1 MNGENKIK
9 APPNPFQPEPARI
22 VRTYPLTDDVNFFQI
37 RIADMEKALAFRYQ
51 TGQFA
56 MISVLGA
63 GEAPF
68 SISRPGLLEFCIR
81 KAGTVTNAL
90 FQMKENDLIGL
101 RGPYGNTFPIEKMQG
116 KDIVIVMGGLGAA
129 PLRSVLLYLLDNQG
143 KDIVIVMGGLG
154 AAPLRSVLLYLLDN
168 RDQFGRVMLLHGA
181 KRPAEMLLR
190 EEFFSLKEREDL
202 ECYLTVDND
211 ETGEWPADVGLV
223 TQLFKKLGTINPKN
237 TFSLVC
243 GPPIMYKF
251 VLEEILKLNIPK
263 DQILMTLE
271 RRMKCGVG
279 KCGHCAI
286 DYIYTCLDGPV
297 FTYWDVI
304 HMRELI

>member
-1 MNGENKIK
+1 MIPETKNFKSE
-9 APPNPFQPEPARI
+9 NPFLPEPARI
-22 VRTYPLTDDVNFFQI
+22 VRMQYLTEDVKFFQI
-37 RIADMEKALAFRYQ
+37 RIADMEKALSFHYSP
-51 TGQFA
+51 GQFA

-68 SISRPGLLEFCIR
+68 SISSSPSRPGLLEFCIR

-90 FQMKENDLIGL
+90 FQMKENDLIGV
-101 RGPYGNTFPIEKMQG
+101 RGPFGNGFPADKMIG
-116 KDIVIVMGGLGAA
+116 KDIIIVMGGLGAA
-129 PLRSVLLYLLDNQG
+129 PLRSVLLYC
-143 KDIVIVMGGLG
+143 
-154 AAPLRSVLLYLLDN
+154 LDN
-168 RDQFGRVMLLHGA
+168 RDLFRRVILLHGA
-181 KRPAEMLLR
+181 KRPAEMIFR
-190 EEFFSLKEREDL
+190 EEFFHLKKRNDL
-202 ECYLTVDND
+202 ECYLAVDSD
-211 ETGEWPADVGLV
+211 DTGEWTENVGVVTKLFPLLKEVDPA
-223 TQLFKKLGTINPKN
+223 N
-237 TFSLVC
+237 TYSIVC
-243 GPPIMYKF
+243 GPPVMYKF
-251 VLEEILKLNIPK
+251 VLKELVDLKIPK

>member
-1 MNGENKIK
+1 MNRKNKIK
-9 APPNPFQPEPARI
+9 APANPFQPEPARI
-22 VRTYPLTDDVNFFQI
+22 VRTYPLTDDVKFFQI
-37 RIADMEKALAFRYQ
+37 RIADMEKALSFQYQ

-68 SISRPGLLEFCIR
+68 SISSTPSRPGLLEFCIR

-101 RGPYGNTFPIEKMQG
+101 RGPYGSTFPIKKMKG
-116 KDIVIVMGGLGAA
+116 KDII
-129 PLRSVLLYLLDNQG
+129 
-143 KDIVIVMGGLG
+143 IVMGGLG

-168 RDQFGRVMLLHGA
+168 RDLFGRVMLLHGA

-202 ECYLTVDND
+202 ECYLTVDED
-211 ETGEWPADVGLV
+211 DTGEWPADIGLV
-223 TQLFKKLGTINPKN
+223 TQLFKKLGTINPEN

>member
-1 MNGENKIK
+1 MSVENKRLNYD
-9 APPNPFQPEPARI
+9 NPFAPEPARI
-22 VRTYPLTDDVNFFQI
+22 VRTYYLTEDVKFFQV
-37 RIADMEKALAFRYQ
+37 RIVDMEKALSFKYRA
-51 TGQFA
+51 GQFA

-68 SISRPGLLEFCIR
+68 SISSTPSRPGLLEFCIR
-81 KAGTVTNAL
+81 KVGTVTNAL
-90 FQMKENDLIGL
+90 FRMRENDLIGL
-101 RGPYGNTFPIEKMQG
+101 RGSYGNGFPIEKMIN
-116 KDIVIVMGGLGAA
+116 KDILIVVGGLGAA
-129 PLRSVLLYLLDNQG
+129 PLRSVLLYC
-143 KDIVIVMGGLG
+143 
-154 AAPLRSVLLYLLDN
+154 LDN
-168 RDQFGRVMLLHGA
+168 RDQFRRVSLLHGA
-181 KRPAEMLLR
+181 KRPAEMIFR
-190 EEFFSLKEREDL
+190 EEFLALKEREDL
-202 ECYLTVDND
+202 ECHLAVDED
-211 ETGEWPADVGLV
+211 DTGAWKENIGVVTTLFPKLKEITPA
-223 TQLFKKLGTINPKN
+223 N
-237 TFSLVC
+237 TYALVC

-251 VLEEILKLNIPK
+251 VIKELVKLNIPK

>member
-1 MNGENKIK
+1 MNRESERLTQS
-9 APPNPFQPEPARI
+9 NPFIPEPARI
-22 VRTYPLTDDVNFFQI
+22 VRTYHLTEDVKFFQV
-37 RIADMEKALAFRYQ
+37 RIVDMDKALSFKYSP
-51 TGQFA
+51 GQFA

-68 SISRPGLLEFCIR
+68 SISSTPSRPGLLEFCIR

-90 FQMKENDLIGL
+90 FRMKENDLIGF
-101 RGPYGNTFPIEKMQG
+101 RGPYGDGFPVEKMRD
-116 KDIVIVMGGLGAA
+116 KDILIVVGGLGAA
-129 PLRSVLLYLLDNQG
+129 PLRSVLLYC
-143 KDIVIVMGGLG
+143 
-154 AAPLRSVLLYLLDN
+154 LDN
-168 RDQFGRVMLLHGA
+168 RDQFGRVSLLHGA
-181 KRPAEMLLR
+181 KRPAEMIFR
-190 EEFFSLKEREDL
+190 EEFFSLKERDDL
-202 ECYLTVDND
+202 ECYLAVDED
-211 ETGEWPADVGLV
+211 DTGTWTANIGVV
-223 TQLFKKLGTINPKN
+223 TTLFPLLKELDSSDTYA
-237 TFSLVC
+237 LVC
-243 GPPIMYKF
+243 GPPVMYKF
-251 VLEEILKLNIPK
+251 VIKEFVKLNIPK

>member
-1 MNGENKIK
+1 MNRQNKQLTDV
-9 APPNPFQPEPARI
+9 NPFVPQPARI
-22 VRTYPLTDDVNFFQI
+22 VRTYYLTEDVKFFQV
-37 RIADMEKALAFRYQ
+37 RIVDMEKALSFEYLP
-51 TGQFA
+51 GQFA

-68 SISRPGLLEFCIR
+68 CLSSTPSRPGLLEFCIR
-81 KAGTVTNAL
+81 KAGAVTNAL
-90 FQMKENDLIGL
+90 FRMKENDLIGL
-101 RGPYGNTFPIEKMQG
+101 RGPYGNGFPIERMYN
-116 KDIVIVMGGLGAA
+116 KDIIIIVGGLGVA
-129 PLRSVLLYLLDNQG
+129 PLRSVLLYC
-143 KDIVIVMGGLG
+143 
-154 AAPLRSVLLYLLDN
+154 LDN
-168 RDQFGRVMLLHGA
+168 RDQFRRVFLLHGA
-181 KRPAEMLLR
+181 KRPAEMIFR
-190 EEFFSLKEREDL
+190 EEFLALKEREDL
-202 ECYLTVDND
+202 ECHLAVDD
-211 ETGEWPADVGLV
+211 DDTGTWTEKIGVVTTLFPLLEEIDPA
-223 TQLFKKLGTINPKN
+223 N
-237 TFSLVC
+237 TFGLVC

-251 VLEEILKLNIPK
+251 VIKELVNLNIPK

>member
-1 MNGENKIK
+1 MKEENKIL
-9 APPNPFQPEPARI
+9 ASFNPFIPEPARI
-22 VRTYPLTDDVNFFQI
+22 VHIHYLTEDVKFFQV
-37 RIADMEKALAFRYQ
+37 RIVEMEKALSFTYR

-68 SISRPGLLEFCIR
+68 SISSTPSRPGLLEFCIR
-81 KAGTVTNAL
+81 KAGSVTNAIFRL
-90 FQMKENDLIGL
+90 KENDLIGI
-101 RGPYGNTFPIEKMQG
+101 RGPYGNGFPIERMIDKN
-116 KDIVIVMGGLGAA
+116 IIIVMGGLGAA
-129 PLRSVLLYLLDNQG
+129 PLRSVLFYC
-143 KDIVIVMGGLG
+143 
-154 AAPLRSVLLYLLDN
+154 LDN
-168 RDQFGRVMLLHGA
+168 RDQFRRVSLLHGA
-181 KRPAEMLLR
+181 KRPAEMIFR
-190 EEFFSLKEREDL
+190 EEFLSLKEREDL
-202 ECYLTVDND
+202 ECLLAVDAD
-211 ETGEWPADVGLV
+211 DTGKWTEKIGVV
-223 TQLFKKLGTINPKN
+223 TTLFPHLKEIDPPN
-237 TFSLVC
+237 TFALIC
-243 GPPIMYKF
+243 GPPVMYKF
-251 VLEEILKLNIPK
+251 VLKELVNLNIPK

>member
-1 MNGENKIK
+1 MNEENKHITQT
-9 APPNPFQPEPARI
+9 NPFLPQPARI
-22 VRTYPLTDDVNFFQI
+22 VRSYYLTEDVKFFQV
-37 RIADMEKALAFRYQ
+37 RIMDMEKALSFKYRP
-51 TGQFA
+51 GQFA

-68 SISRPGLLEFCIR
+68 SISSTPSRPGLLEFCIR

-90 FQMKENDLIGL
+90 FRMKENDLIGF
-101 RGPYGNTFPIEKMQG
+101 RGPYGNGFSVEIMRD
-116 KDIVIVMGGLGAA
+116 KDILIVVGGLGVA
-129 PLRSVLLYLLDNQG
+129 PLRSVLLYC
-143 KDIVIVMGGLG
+143 
-154 AAPLRSVLLYLLDN
+154 LDN
-168 RDQFGRVMLLHGA
+168 RDQFRRVSVLHGA
-181 KRPAEMLLR
+181 KRPAEMIFR

-202 ECYLTVDND
+202 ECYLAVDAD
-211 ETGEWPADVGLV
+211 DTGKWTEKIGVV
-223 TQLFKKLGTINPKN
+223 TTLFPLLKEIDPLN
-237 TFSLVC
+237 TYALVC
-243 GPPIMYKF
+243 GPPVMYKF
-251 VLEEILKLNIPK
+251 VIKEFVKLNIPK